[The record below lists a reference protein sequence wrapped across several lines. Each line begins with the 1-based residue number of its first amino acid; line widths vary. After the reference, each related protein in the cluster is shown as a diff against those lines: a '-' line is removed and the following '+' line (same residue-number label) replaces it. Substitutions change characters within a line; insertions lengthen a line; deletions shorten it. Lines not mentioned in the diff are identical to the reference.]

1 MPSLPSPLPPSLWS
15 DAARRVATVVALLAA
30 AAIGFGAGWIA
41 FGDSADDDSA
51 PADRSMRAAAGLAFP
66 EAATRNTTRV
76 PGADPTEDAAS
87 VALATFPSQGGVG
100 TTPAVTVA
108 PADNWQQA
116 LAAAPLVATPIGT
129 PILLSDPDAVPE
141 ATSDAL
147 AELAPKGLD
156 EADGTQ
162 VYAVGDVA
170 VPDDLQVSPVA
181 GTDPADIADAIDGE
195 REKISGEKDPAHI
208 LVVSS
213 ASSSL
218 AMPAAAW
225 AARSGDPIL
234 FADGDEIP
242 EGTLNVIR
250 RHPDTPVFVLGPET
264 AISNKALRKL
274 GDATRVGA
282 EDPVDN
288 AIEFARFTS
297 GDFGWNINDPG
308 HGYAIANL
316 DRPLDA
322 VAAAP
327 LAATGG
333 APGPLLLTDTA
344 ASVPPALESFF
355 SDTQPGFEDDPTR
368 AVFNH
373 VWIIGDTKAIS
384 VPFQAQV
391 DQLTKLAPVSTATT
405 PPDLTIPGAGG
416 TTTVPDL
423 GDIGSPPGGAPT
435 TTTTTPE
442 TTSTAPETTTPSGGG
457 GNKGGGPGTGGGA
470 GTGGGTKSGTAGG

>member
-15 DAARRVATVVALLAA
+15 DTARRVAAAIALVAV
-30 AAIGFGAGWIA
+30 AAIGFGAGWVA
-41 FGDSADDDSA
+41 FGDSGDGGSA
-51 PADRSMRAAAGLAFP
+51 PADGAARPDAARAFP

-76 PGADPTEDAAS
+76 PGADPTADAAA

-100 TTPAVTVA
+100 TTPAVTLA
-108 PADNWQQA
+108 PAADWQQA
-116 LAAAPLVATPIGT
+116 LAATPLVATPIGT
-129 PILLSDPDAVPE
+129 PILLSDADSVPA
-141 ATSDAL
+141 ATSEAL
-147 AELAPKGLD
+147 AALAPKGL
-156 EADGTQ
+156 EKADGTQ
-162 VYAVGDVA
+162 AYVVGDVA
-170 VPDDLQVSPVA
+170 VPDGLKVSPVA

-195 REKISGEKDPAHI
+195 REKITGEKDPAHI

-213 ASSSL
+213 TDSSL

-225 AARSGDPIL
+225 AARSGDPVL
-234 FADGDEIP
+234 FADGDEVP

-308 HGYAIANL
+308 HGFVIANI

-333 APGPLLLTDTA
+333 SPGPLLLTDTA
-344 ASVPPALESFF
+344 ASVPPALESFL

-373 VWIIGDTKAIS
+373 VWVIGDTEAIS

-391 DQLTKLAPVSTATT
+391 DQLTKLAPVSNATT
-405 PPDLTIPGAGG
+405 PPDLAAPGGG
-416 TTTVPDL
+416 TTTIPGL
-423 GDIGSPPGGAPT
+423 GEIGSPPGGT
-435 TTTTTPE
+435 TTTT
-442 TTSTAPETTTPSGGG
+442 TAPETTTTEPETTTTEPSGG
-457 GNKGGGPGTGGGA
+457 TGGK
-470 GTGGGTKSGTAGG
+470 GGGTKPRPGGG

>member
-15 DAARRVATVVALLAA
+15 DAARRVAMVVALLAA

-41 FGDSADDDSA
+41 FGDSEDGGSA
-51 PADRSMRAAAGLAFP
+51 PADGSTRAAAGLAFP

-100 TTPAVTVA
+100 ETPAVTVV

-116 LAAAPLVATPIGT
+116 LAAAPLIATPIGT

-170 VPDDLQVSPVA
+170 VPDDLKVSPVA
-181 GTDPADIADAIDGE
+181 GTDPAAIADAIDGE
-195 REKISGEKDPAHI
+195 REKITDEKDPAHV

-213 ASSSL
+213 ADSSL

-242 EGTLNVIR
+242 EGTRNVIR
-250 RHPDTPVFVLGPET
+250 RHPDTPVFVLGPES
-264 AISNKALRKL
+264 AISNEALRKL

-308 HGYAIANL
+308 HGFAIANL

-333 APGPLLLTDTA
+333 SPGPLLLTDTA
-344 ASVPPALESFF
+344 ASVPPALESFL

-391 DQLTKLAPVSTATT
+391 DQLTKLAPVSAATT
-405 PPDLTIPGAGG
+405 PPDLTIPGGGTGTG
-416 TTTVPDL
+416 TTTIPDL
-423 GDIGSPPGGAPT
+423 GDIGSPPGGTTPT
-435 TTTTTPE
+435 TTTTT
-442 TTSTAPETTTPSGGG
+442 TTPATTTEPSGGG
-457 GNKGGGPGTGGGA
+457 KGGDTKPRATGG
-470 GTGGGTKSGTAGG
+470 